1 MNQPETLADMLDVI
15 ADDVA
20 RQIEDGHAPARTY
33 TAQTA
38 GGYYVE
44 TVRIFWCEF
53 PANAQYR
60 IPAGSVRVAFDLA
73 WEHLRRPAHEIRVY
87 FEGVAPGRPLD
98 RLDTMAADLADRVRE
113 LLPACLLAGDGR

>member
-1 MNQPETLADMLDVI
+1 MRQPEILADMLDII

-20 RQIEDGHAPARTY
+20 RQIEDGYAPARTY

-44 TVRIFWCEF
+44 TVRVFWCEF

-60 IPAGSVRVAFDLA
+60 IPAGTVRVAFDLA
-73 WEHLRRPAHEIRVY
+73 AYRASDPAHEARVY
-87 FEGVAPGRPLD
+87 FEGVAPSRPLD
-98 RLDTMAADLADRVRE
+98 RLSAMAAALADRVRE
-113 LLPACLLAGDGR
+113 ALPANLPAMA

>member
-1 MNQPETLADMLDVI
+1 MNQPETLADMLDLI

-44 TVRIFWCEF
+44 TVRVFWCEF
-53 PANAQYR
+53 PANDQYR

-73 WEHLRRPAHEIRVY
+73 WEHLRSPAHEARVY
-87 FEGVAPGRPLD
+87 FEGVAPARPLD
-98 RLDTMAADLADRVRE
+98 RLSAMAAELADRVRAA
-113 LLPACLLAGDGR
+113 LPANLPATA

>member
-1 MNQPETLADMLDVI
+1 MNQPETLADMLDLI

-44 TVRIFWCEF
+44 TVRVFWCEF

-60 IPAGSVRVAFDLA
+60 IPAGFVRVAIDLA
-73 WEHLRRPAHEIRVY
+73 WEHLRSPAHEARVY
-87 FEGVAPGRPLD
+87 FEGVAPSRPLD
-98 RLDTMAADLADRVRE
+98 RLSAMAAELADRVRAA
-113 LLPACLLAGDGR
+113 LPANLPATA